1 MWGQGAVCIREFEE
15 FSNCVQMIQSNA
27 DMCQAWQKKKKIF
40 VTLYVTG
47 CYRSKSQILDF
58 LITYKHNYI
67 EIHRVQYLVATR
79 MCDGGD

>member
-27 DMCQAWQKKKKIF
+27 DMCQAWQKKKNF

-58 LITYKHNYI
+58 W
-67 EIHRVQYLVATR
+67 
-79 MCDGGD
+79 